1 MYIHTHF
8 PLIIINYYYYYIIF
22 FTRSPKSHLLSQ
34 IQVRYIHTLLRV
46 QHVRGLLLRADT
58 AVRRRFIEGNAISDA
73 ILFPLVIVSLIKD
86 FYSIAHNR
94 GTGGVTKATI
104 IGFYLILHIH
114 EVHT

>member
-1 MYIHTHF
+1 M
-8 PLIIINYYYYYIIF
+8 
-22 FTRSPKSHLLSQ
+22 
-34 IQVRYIHTLLRV
+34 
-46 QHVRGLLLRADT
+46 RGLLLRADT

-73 ILFPLVIVSLIKD
+73 ILIPLVIVSLIKD